1 VVTAFGS
8 IEAIALLG
16 VVVAGFLAW
25 RRWWLYLGT
34 WLAAVGGSAVL
45 AQLLKGLFAR
55 PRPFFEHPLLIETS
69 YSFPSGHAME
79 SLVVYGMLAYFAVL
93 ALKTWRARTAVVF
106 GAALLVLLIGL
117 SRMYLGVHYFS
128 DVVAGYAAGG
138 VWLSALITGVEIVRR
153 GRGRSELT

>member
-1 VVTAFGS
+1 M
-8 IEAIALLG
+8 
-16 VVVAGFLAW
+16 AGFFVW

-34 WLAAVGGSAVL
+34 WLAAVGGSAL
-45 AQLLKGLFAR
+45 LDQLLKGLFAR
-55 PRPFFEHPLLIETS
+55 PRPFFEHPVLVEAS

-79 SLVVYGMLAYFAVL
+79 SFVLYGMLAYFAVL

-128 DVVAGYAAGG
+128 DVLAGYAAGG
-138 VWLSALITGVEIVRR
+138 VWLCALITGAETVRR
-153 GRGRSELT
+153 GKKRARASS